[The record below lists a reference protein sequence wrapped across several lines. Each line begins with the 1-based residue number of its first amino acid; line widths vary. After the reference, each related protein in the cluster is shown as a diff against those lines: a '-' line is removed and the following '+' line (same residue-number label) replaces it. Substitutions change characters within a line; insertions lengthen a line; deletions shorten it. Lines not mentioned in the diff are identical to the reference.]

1 MKMNVKAIE
10 ITFENLDFIVI
21 PEKYILDFHFH
32 KIPVLPADTTSGE
45 PITAFEEYE
54 VECILAPEA
63 DIETDAFDGDVSC
76 VGANRVKLCE
86 RLQQNDITQ
95 IRMLYSDE
103 TNMDIHPVWND
114 AYLDHNEFQTT
125 KRMEDGRILVSV
137 CRQEYKILQ
146 IINESS
152 IPPTI
157 YSEGEDD
164 INSCI
169 CIARQGSKIG
179 MVTGNGKVL
188 LPFEYDNITMAG
200 FHLYLL
206 IQNGKMGLLHV
217 TRPVEEPSQPF
228 EIINIIPCEYNLV
241 TCPRHGQSFA
251 YLRKDTLTGSLF
263 YVYFVK
269 TKRMRGPF
277 WKLEYIDEDYVAVKD
292 LADKSTL
299 RCFDRNGTLLFES
312 KAENDVA
319 ILLCSAFETK
329 AGTVF
334 VQINTDDTVDLILV
348 ERVRKE
354 QYKDRSDDNNLYYK
368 CTGVV
373 HRYHYDTW
381 IRPILANEHIHSYD
395 RDAALGFIVEKDG
408 KQIVLNYEC
417 RNITKKG
424 IEEISIVT
432 YLKGLTDQQYK
443 TYLALQD
450 QAIEVFLS

>member
-21 PEKYILDFHFH
+21 PEKYILDFHFY
-32 KIPVLPADTTSGE
+32 KISLLPADIASSE

-54 VECILAPEA
+54 VEFVFAPGA
-63 DIETDAFDGDVSC
+63 DEETDAFDGDIAY
-76 VGANRVKLCE
+76 VGQNRMKLYE

-95 IRMLYSDE
+95 IRILYLDE
-103 TNMDIHPVWND
+103 TNKDIHPVWND
-114 AYLDHNEFQTT
+114 ANLDHNEFQTT
-125 KRMEDGRILVSV
+125 KRMEDGRILISI
-137 CRQEYKILQ
+137 CRSDYKILQ

-169 CIARQGSKIG
+169 CIAQQGSKIG
-179 MVTGNGKVL
+179 MVTGNGEVF

-200 FHLYLL
+200 FHMYLL

-217 TRPVEEPSQPF
+217 TRSVEDASQPF
-228 EIINIIPCEYNLV
+228 EMINLIPCEYNLV

-277 WKLEYIDEDYVAVKD
+277 WKLEYIDEDYVAVKE

-299 RCFDRNGTLLFES
+299 LCYDRNGTKLFAS
-312 KAENDVA
+312 KAENDIA

-329 AGTVF
+329 VGTIF

-368 CTGVV
+368 CSGVV
-373 HRYHYDTW
+373 HRFHYDAF
-381 IRPILANEHIHSYD
+381 IRPILASEHIHSYD
-395 RDAALGFIVEKDG
+395 RDAALGFVVEKDG
-408 KQIVLNYEC
+408 KQMVLNYEC

-424 IEEISIVT
+424 IEELSIVT
-432 YLKGLTDQQYK
+432 YLKGLTDRQYK

-450 QAIEVFLS
+450 QDIE